1 MEDDREQLRARAD
14 TFLDLAQRSQAEFAN
29 YKRRV
34 EAERE
39 TDARRVQTQTVVELL
54 PLIDDLDRAV
64 SHLPPEL
71 ADHPWAKGV
80 AMLAG
85 RLHRTLERY
94 GFERIG
100 RVGEPFDPERHEAV
114 AHEPRPGR
122 QPGTV
127 AEVYRPGYRT
137 KERLIR
143 PAQVV
148 VAAQPAGEPGHLVD
162 ERI

>member
-14 TFLDLAQRSQAEFAN
+14 AFLDLAQRSQAEFAN
-29 YKRRV
+29 YKRRL

-39 TDARRVQTQTVVELL
+39 TDARRVQTQTVAELL

-71 ADHPWAKGV
+71 ADHLWAKGV

-127 AEVYRPGYRT
+127 AEVYRHGYRT

-162 ERI
+162 ERV